1 MLLWLFARLE
11 RWAAPAPEAGRIAFL
26 TAQPFAHRGLHS
38 RIRIENSRSAFRA
51 AVAAGHGIELDV
63 QAAAGG
69 EAFVFHD
76 SDLDR
81 LTPARGPFHARTA
94 DALDAIPLAGTGET
108 IPRLDEVLRLIAG
121 RVPVLIEVKS
131 PRQRRTALCLAVR
144 RATEGYLGDVGI
156 MSFDP
161 RISAWFAEHSP
172 RTIRGLV
179 ISDQAQGHSRISQA
193 IRRLG
198 ALRLAKPDFLAYDI
212 RDLPSPT
219 TQAARQRGM
228 PVLTWTV
235 RDTADAQCAA
245 DYADQPI
252 YEIAE

>member
-1 MLLWLFARLE
+1 MPLWPFARLE

-38 RIRIENSRSAFRA
+38 RIRVENSRSAFRA

-63 QAAAGG
+63 QAASGG

-76 SDLDR
+76 PDLDR

-94 DALDAIPLAGTGET
+94 DELDTIPLAGTGET

-131 PRQRRTALCLAVR
+131 PRQRRTALCLTVR

-161 RISAWFAEHSP
+161 RIGAWFAEHSP
-172 RTIRGLV
+172 RTVRGLV
-179 ISDQAQGHSRISQA
+179 ISDQAQDTRIGNA
-193 IRRLG
+193 VRRLS
-198 ALRLAKPDFLAYDI
+198 AMRLAKPDFLAYDV

-235 RDTADAQCAA
+235 RDTADAQVAA
-245 DYADQPI
+245 EYADQPI